1 MTQCTSTMLR
11 SGSALTTPALPA
23 NVHLYLCML
32 WGEAS
37 ADLVPGTQASKD
49 LGFLMNPGEGAV
61 TAVAFYTPLDSSQG
75 PTHLLSGSADGCIAV
90 WAVESD
96 WDCVKTLKG
105 HK

>member
-1 MTQCTSTMLR
+1 
-11 SGSALTTPALPA
+11 
-23 NVHLYLCML
+23 
-32 WGEAS
+32 
-37 ADLVPGTQASKD
+37 
-49 LGFLMNPGEGAV
+49 MNPGEGAI
-61 TAVAFYTPLDSSQG
+61 TAVAFYTPLDSSRG

>member
-1 MTQCTSTMLR
+1 MHNLR
-11 SGSALTTPALPA
+11 VIPMPQAYEMSVSCLGLMAWHDPSSFNSIAVT
-23 NVHLYLCML
+23 NI
-32 WGEAS
+32 
-37 ADLVPGTQASKD
+37 QASKD

-61 TAVAFYTPLDSSQG
+61 TAIAFYTPLDASKG

>member
-1 MTQCTSTMLR
+1 M
-11 SGSALTTPALPA
+11 
-23 NVHLYLCML
+23 
-32 WGEAS
+32 AS
-37 ADLVPGTQASKD
+37 CHHAQASKD

-61 TAVAFYTPLDSSQG
+61 TAVAFYTPLSSPKG
-75 PTHLLSGSADGCIAV
+75 PSHLLSGSADGCVAV